1 MPERRP
7 VSAGPVLPRQA
18 VSSGLAVLAGALW
31 ITLPLAAAPAQ
42 GPPATA
48 PDAEARLALYR
59 KAQEFPDLVRG
70 GTVEPHW
77 LPDGT
82 GFWYEVDGGGGEGAE
97 NVIYRVDPA
106 TGAKERLGAPPDEE
120 PGPEPRVIRPSLFPG
135 FPPVREVPSP
145 DGRWFLTER
154 DSDLWL
160 RAADPG
166 DGQDVKQGE
175 DGLRRLTDDG
185 TADFHWK
192 VVQDE
197 LWMRALWSPD
207 GGRVLAIKEDR
218 RGVDRE
224 PVVHWLER
232 TPTVEWVPLPK
243 SGRPLARTELW
254 VIEVATGD
262 RVRIALGEEDVYQAP
277 VGWLPARPG
286 TPDAEAAPS
295 EIFLLTAE
303 RDFGAVRL
311 LAADPAT
318 GAVRTVI
325 EERSPTF
332 VKNLSIAPGWE
343 EIATLLPAGVPAGE
357 AAARIVWQSER
368 DGWDHL
374 YLYDLEGKLLRRLTA
389 PESPERPWPV
399 LRVVAVDE
407 APGWVYFTA
416 HAEPGRPYDTHL
428 YRVGLDGG
436 GVSRLTEAPGEHDVQ
451 LSPSRQ
457 VFLDTHSTLD
467 RPPRTELRRADGG
480 LIAVLEEAD
489 VSALGPL
496 GFRPPKPF
504 VVKAADGVT
513 DLHGVLYL
521 PWWLDPE
528 TAPDGALPIV
538 EDLYAGPFRVHHQR
552 RFVTGSAWRGTYP
565 QALAQ
570 LGFAVVSLDGRG
582 TPERGKAF
590 QDHIWRRFGQVEI
603 PDHAAALRNL
613 AAGRPYL
620 DLDRVGAFG
629 GSWGAY
635 MTVRA
640 LLTAPDLYKAGVAAN
655 GVYDFVDHGA
665 TGLEGYLGLPEDN
678 PEGYAAGSSLTLV
691 DRLEGQ
697 LLLMHGT
704 ADVNATFSATMKLV
718 DALARAGKPYNLI
731 VLPDQSH
738 HYEGY
743 ALEYR
748 KEAIRRHFQ
757 EHLQPE

>member
-7 VSAGPVLPRQA
+7 VSAGPVLLRQA

-48 PDAEARLALYR
+48 PDATARLALYR
-59 KAQEFPDLVRG
+59 QALDFPDLVRG
-70 GTVEPHW
+70 GAVEPHW

-82 GFWYEVDGGGGEGAE
+82 GFWYEADGGGGEGEGTA
-97 NVIYRVDPA
+97 IYGVDPA
-106 TGAKERLGAPPDEE
+106 TGAKERLSAPPDEE
-120 PGPEPRVIRPSLFPG
+120 PRPEPRVIRPSLFPG
-135 FPPVREVPSP
+135 FPPVREIPSP

-154 DSDLWL
+154 DSNLWL

-166 DGQDVKQGE
+166 DGREAENGE

-185 TADFHWK
+185 APDFHWK

-197 LWMRALWSPD
+197 LWMRARWSPD
-207 GGRVLAIKEDR
+207 GSRVLAIKEDR

-254 VIEVATGD
+254 VIEVATGA
-262 RVRIALGEEDVYQAP
+262 RVRIALGEADVYQAP
-277 VGWLPARPG
+277 VGWLPSG
-286 TPDAEAAPS
+286 
-295 EIFLLTAE
+295 IFLLTAE

-311 LAADPAT
+311 LAVDPLT

-332 VKNLSIAPGWE
+332 VKNLSLNPGWE
-343 EIATLLPAGVPAGE
+343 EIATLVPTGVPGVVPGADGP
-357 AAARIVWQSER
+357 ARIVWQSER

-374 YLYDLEGKLLRRLTA
+374 YLYDLEGNLIRRLTA
-389 PESPERPWPV
+389 PEDPRQPWPV
-399 LRVVAVDE
+399 IRVVGVAPGSGNQE
-407 APGWVYFTA
+407 PGWVYFTA

-428 YRVGLDGG
+428 YRVGLDGSG
-436 GVSRLTEAPGEHDVQ
+436 FARLTAAQGEHDVQ

-467 RPPRTELRRADGG
+467 RPPRTELRRTDGT
-480 LIAVLEEAD
+480 LVAALEEAD
-489 VSALGPL
+489 VSGLEAL
-496 GFRPPKPF
+496 GFRPPEAF
-504 VVKAADGVT
+504 TVKAADGTT

-521 PWWLDPE
+521 PWWLDPGSTE
-528 TAPDGALPIV
+528 ESALPLV

-552 RFVTGSAWRGTYP
+552 RFTSGSSWRGTYP

-603 PDHAAALRNL
+603 PDHAAALRSL
-613 AAGRPYL
+613 AVERPYL

-640 LLTAPDLYKAGVAAN
+640 LLTAPELYRVGVAAN

-678 PEGYAAGSSLTLV
+678 PKGYAAGSSLTLA

-704 ADVNATFSATMKLV
+704 ADINATFSATMKLV

-731 VLPDQSH
+731 VLPDQNH

-743 ALEYR
+743 ALDYR
-748 KEAIRRHFQ
+748 KEAIRRHLQ
-757 EHLQPE
+757 EHLKPE